1 MKQHWERNSNCR
13 TDLFNKQLS
22 YTTASKKDDFDL
34 SKLKE
39 PLDSLTN
46 NPSVKNITRLPVWN
60 NHDKDKCFSCPVD
73 FIWRQDKKF
82 KVGLFSDCTLHKSL
96 GTLFP
101 MWSIARSRVII
112 GYLSLVQC
120 APPLLDTKYKISTK
134 VRPDLINLPRE
145 MTERRHA
152 AVLPPDTIVST
163 ADTVTALLRTKTV
176 VSADHCQQKRGLLG
190 PKWGWRGCQRSTDSW
205 QASASSSLWTWT
217 VRSSVLNKRPT
228 TFFFFYI

>member
-1 MKQHWERNSNCR
+1 M
-13 TDLFNKQLS
+13 FQLS
-22 YTTASKKDDFDL
+22 RWLYF
-34 SKLKE
+34 
-39 PLDSLTN
+39 N
-46 NPSVKNITRLPVWN
+46 FVY
-60 NHDKDKCFSCPVD
+60 
-73 FIWRQDKKF
+73 FIWRQEKKF

-134 VRPDLINLPRE
+134 VRPELIYLPRE

-217 VRSSVLNKRPT
+217 VRSSVKQTAHNFFLLLHIAKTTRPSKMEVSP
-228 TFFFFYI
+228 